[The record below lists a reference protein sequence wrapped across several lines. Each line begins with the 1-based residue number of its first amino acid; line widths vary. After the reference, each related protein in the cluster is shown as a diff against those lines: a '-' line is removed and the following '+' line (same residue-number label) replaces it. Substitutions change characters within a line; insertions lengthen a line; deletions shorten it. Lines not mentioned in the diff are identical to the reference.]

1 MAAIEGQRKTGLLR
15 QRTGL
20 AETAAQRT
28 GVVGV
33 GAHRDE
39 PAAQLSE
46 PAEDV
51 QPPRLVQ
58 AEVLISMVLPW
69 ATSQRKMAS
78 NTSGASSYCM
88 ARSV

>member
-20 AETAAQRT
+20 AEAAAQRT

-46 PAEDV
+46 P
-51 QPPRLVQ
+51 